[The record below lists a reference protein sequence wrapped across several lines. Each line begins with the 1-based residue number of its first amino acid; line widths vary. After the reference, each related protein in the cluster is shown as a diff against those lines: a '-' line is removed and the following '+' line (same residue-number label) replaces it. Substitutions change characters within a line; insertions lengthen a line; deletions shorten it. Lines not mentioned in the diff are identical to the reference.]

1 MLAILLW
8 ALAFIGLVLMTIQ
21 PWWAK
26 IKLRGGKGLKMLG
39 WWLGLGVGLP
49 SVAVLVVSGQPVA
62 NILVKAGLFG
72 VMAIAQNPDTDG
84 HDHRGMALD
93 ECLKGGGVTTF
104 DEAAQESPIRLAA
117 PVVE

>member
-62 NILVKAGLFG
+62 NILLVVGVYG
-72 VMAIAQNPDTDG
+72 VMAIALHWQG
-84 HDHRGMALD
+84 DHTVKAAAKKLQERG
-93 ECLKGGGVTTF
+93 E
-104 DEAAQESPIRLAA
+104 
-117 PVVE
+117 